1 LSEGPFTP
9 ERAGA
14 LPTQD
19 LLELAQSG
27 RLSPKDLARKLVGQ
41 GGLAAY
47 IGTTNA
53 VEVEGAIRKGDAKAE
68 LIFQAMAYQ
77 IAKDIGA
84 MATVLAGKVDGVV
97 LTGGLAHSEMLAG
110 WVRQRT
116 KFIAPV
122 FIFPGE
128 DEMEAMAEG
137 ALRILRGEETPREY
151 QP

>member
-1 LSEGPFTP
+1 
-9 ERAGA
+9 
-14 LPTQD
+14 
-19 LLELAQSG
+19 
-27 RLSPKDLARKLVGQ
+27 
-41 GGLAAY
+41 
-47 IGTTNA
+47 
-53 VEVEGAIRKGDAKAE
+53 
-68 LIFQAMAYQ
+68 MAYQ

-116 KFIAPV
+116 EFIAPV
-122 FIFPGE
+122 FVFPGE

-137 ALRILRGEETPREY
+137 ALRILRGEEKPREY